1 MYVVKPNH
9 LGAHLTLPTEL
20 RKFGVYLTLS
30 PKTHQKVLEWLYNH
44 KHPGVELVE
53 KPVKNDNSK

>member
-1 MYVVKPNH
+1 MYVVKQDH
-9 LGAHLTLPTEL
+9 LGAHVTLPTEL
-20 RKFGVYLTLS
+20 RHFGIYLTLGA
-30 PKTHQKVLEWLYNH
+30 KTNQKVLEWLYKY